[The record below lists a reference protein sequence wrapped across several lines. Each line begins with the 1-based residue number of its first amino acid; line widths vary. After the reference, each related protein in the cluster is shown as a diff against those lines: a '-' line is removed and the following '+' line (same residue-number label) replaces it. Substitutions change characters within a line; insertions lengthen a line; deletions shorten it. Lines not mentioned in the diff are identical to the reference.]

1 MSTKVKEALFE
12 LIQSMSKS
20 EKRYFKLMAS
30 RHTIGEENNY
40 VVLFDFID
48 KMSSY
53 DEDLIVKQFEGEAF
67 LNRFSIT
74 KKRLYDH
81 VLQSLDAFHSAN
93 SLDAQLHMQIH
104 SAEILYN
111 KALYDQSRR
120 LLRSAE
126 KTALKNEKYHF
137 LQQINKLNKKL
148 LENQGYSES
157 SQELID
163 QIALKDE
170 FYSRHI
176 NVSNKLWQIKSNL
189 FNRLHTKGVARA
201 DEDKQAYEK
210 LICQLESQGDD
221 AGFEERYLYH
231 HTQSVYY
238 FAIQDH
244 LSCVFWLNKNLS
256 LFENDPVQ
264 LRSQLTTYLSILTN
278 AIYTNESIGQRNEAG
293 RLLQVLRKLPEEH
306 ASAISEDMQVKL
318 FASANS
324 VELGVHMKR
333 GDLLQALKMVP
344 TIEKGL
350 ITYDGKITS
359 IRRAFLSFKV
369 ATLYLGLCQYSEALK
384 WVNRIFNDPDLDPSE
399 DLMAFTYIIDLLVH
413 LEMRHEK
420 LLPYALKNTQRFL
433 RSRNKVYGFEKAFL
447 QFISK
452 RIKTQDKFREA
463 ELWEELLKDLR
474 SLNGA
479 GLEKAAM
486 EYFDFISWAESK
498 VYDKSFEQLLK
509 EKSGNHLQKAS

>member
-40 VVLFDFID
+40 VVLFDFIE
-48 KMSSY
+48 KMSVYS
-53 DEDLIVKQFEGEAF
+53 EELIEKQFKGEAF

-81 VLQSLDAFHSAN
+81 ILQSLDAFHSAN

-126 KTALKNEKYHF
+126 KLAMKNEKYHF

-157 SQELID
+157 SQQLID
-163 QIALKDE
+163 DIVLKDE
-170 FYSRHI
+170 ECANHI
-176 NVSNKLWQIKSNL
+176 QRSNKLWKIKSNL
-189 FNRLHTKGVARA
+189 FNRLHTKGVARSV
-201 DEDKQAYEK
+201 EDKLAFKEM
-210 LICQLESQGDD
+210 IRELESPGVD

-231 HTQSVYY
+231 HTQSVYF
-238 FAIQDH
+238 FAIQDQI
-244 LSCVFWLNKNLS
+244 SCVFWLNKNLE
-256 LFENDPVQ
+256 LFENDPIQ

-306 ASAISEDMQVKL
+306 ASSISEDMEVKL
-318 FASANS
+318 FASVNS

-333 GDLLQALKMVP
+333 GDLIQALKLVP
-344 TIEKGL
+344 TIENGL
-350 ITYDGKITS
+350 KTYEGKITS

-369 ATLYLGLCQYSEALK
+369 ATLYLGVCQYSEALK

-399 DLMAFTYIIDLLVH
+399 DLLAFTYIIDLLIH

-433 RSRNKVYGFEKAFL
+433 RSRNKVHGFEKAFL

-452 RIKTQDKFREA
+452 RIKAQDKFREN
-463 ELWEELLKDLR
+463 ELWDELLKELR
-474 SLNGA
+474 SLNGD
-479 GLEKAAM
+479 GLDKAAM

-498 VYDKSFEQLLK
+498 VNDKSFEQLLR
-509 EKSGNHLQKAS
+509 EKSVNHLQKAS